1 MNENKIDENTVVP
14 LEKKSSIHTL
24 ESDLASAV
32 MDKNYGKS
40 IVKIITDPK
49 KNSTFP
55 TNFDNKEEDVNKT
68 NYLTRKNVFIFLII
82 LFVLISVSVI
92 LYILYQAQNV
102 EEIKKKKEENVLA
115 STSTSKTNDLVADAN
130 KPIIN
135 NSDIL
140 NPEIIQSADFTKLNR
155 GEIVT
160 EINKIKQILLDKKIS
175 ANNTVG
181 INTNLDIKQF
191 FEKIKYSG
199 DESLL
204 RSFNN
209 TYAFGL
215 YSTEKNQFE
224 NYLLIKIDNFDLAF
238 QSILGWEKYIPI
250 DLKDIFIGNNEIL
263 KPTLDNATTSITIE
277 KKYYKNDTKIF
288 IDRLLKNYDIREYVN
303 NTNNADIIYGF
314 INNKF
319 LLITSGESSFLD
331 IKNRLLKENIQR

>member
-1 MNENKIDENTVVP
+1 MIMNENKIDESTDVP

-24 ESDLASAV
+24 ESDLAAAV

-40 IVKIITDPK
+40 IVKIITDPS

-55 TNFDNKEEDVNKT
+55 TNFDNVDNKEKNINKT
-68 NYLTRKNVFIFLII
+68 NHLTKKNVFIFLII

-102 EEIKKKKEENVLA
+102 EAGKKKREEKALA
-115 STSTSKTNDLVADAN
+115 STSTSKTSELVADAN

-155 GEIVT
+155 GEIIN
-160 EINKIKQILLDKKIS
+160 EINKIKQTLLDKKIS
-175 ANNTVG
+175 PNNTVG
-181 INTNLDIKQF
+181 LNTNLDIKQL

-204 RSFNN
+204 RSFND

-250 DLKDIFIGNNEIL
+250 DLKI
-263 KPTLDNATTSITIE
+263 
-277 KKYYKNDTKIF
+277 
-288 IDRLLKNYDIREYVN
+288 
-303 NTNNADIIYGF
+303 
-314 INNKF
+314 F
-319 LLITSGESSFLD
+319 LLEIM
-331 IKNRLLKENIQR
+331 K